1 MNDFRLLVSG
11 LLENEDNYARFDWQ
25 PFRPGVHMARLYSDG
40 AHGPSAALLRY
51 EPGASVP
58 PHLHRGFEHILVLE
72 GSQEDER
79 GRYGRGTLLIHGPGT
94 GHRVASPDGCVALA
108 VWVKPIEIL

>member
-1 MNDFRLLVSG
+1 MNELRLLFSG
-11 LLENEDNYARFDWQ
+11 LLENEDNYAHFDWQ
-25 PFRPGVHMARLYSDG
+25 PFHPGVQMARLYHDG
-40 AHGPSAALLRY
+40 ENGPSAALLRY
-51 EPGASVP
+51 APGASVP

-108 VWVKPIEIL
+108 VWVKPVEIL